1 MACAQ
6 RHRCR
11 ATKGRRRAVST
22 FRAVWF
28 GSGLVL
34 LSAGALA
41 AHTQQSVPETPAAAA
56 TPITYGP
63 TAFRESGCSQCHQ
76 IRGVGGHKG
85 PDLSGVGRRLKKD
98 AIQKQIVQGGAA
110 MPAFGDALPSEQ
122 IAALVKYLNHCRA
135 KKPKVTKPAPPA
147 DAAQPS
153 AD

>member
-11 ATKGRRRAVST
+11 AAEGRRGAVSKL
-22 FRAVWF
+22 RAWWF
-28 GSGLVL
+28 GFGLIVL
-34 LSAGALA
+34 SVGALA
-41 AHTQQSVPETPAAAA
+41 ARTQQSAPEAPAVKGA
-56 TPITYGP
+56 PITDGP
-63 TAFRESGCSQCHQ
+63 TAFRESGCVQCHQ

-98 AIQKQIVQGGAA
+98 AIQRQIMHGGAE

-122 IAALVKYLNHCRA
+122 IAALVKYLSHCRA
-135 KKPKVTKPAPPA
+135 KQPRVQKPAPAADGAPA
-147 DAAQPS
+147 S